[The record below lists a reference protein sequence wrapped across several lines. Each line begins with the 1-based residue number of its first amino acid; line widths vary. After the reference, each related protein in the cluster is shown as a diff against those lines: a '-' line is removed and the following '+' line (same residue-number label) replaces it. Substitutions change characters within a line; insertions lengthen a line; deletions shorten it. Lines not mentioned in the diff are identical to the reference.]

1 MGYLWEESA
10 VNTVAYVLASKQKKR
25 MDVYLH
31 FHALSDSKL
40 AETLQLASDLSE
52 PENFTLAFLNES
64 NRHFA
69 FVVIVKKATEICAT
83 VFDRTDHIRWMLS
96 YQLSKERWLTFSG
109 SISKTKMSCIN
120 VFETDLIRDLIV
132 ARVRLL

>member
-69 FVVIVKKATEICAT
+69 FVVIVKKATEICAK
-83 VFDRTDHIRWMLS
+83 VFDRTDHIRWICHIGCQKSGGLLFLDRS
-96 YQLSKERWLTFSG
+96 QKRRCLVSTFSRQT
-109 SISKTKMSCIN
+109 SS
-120 VFETDLIRDLIV
+120 ETSSSHV
-132 ARVRLL
+132 